1 MYWDTAGQ
9 DRFASIVNAYLRGAQ
24 AMVIT
29 FNLCSKASYDKVYS
43 YVRKADENKI
53 SPIFLVGTHLDS
65 DMLREVSTLE
75 AQV

>member
-1 MYWDTAGQ
+1 
-9 DRFASIVNAYLRGAQ
+9 
-24 AMVIT
+24 MVIT